1 MNIDEINMSL
11 TSVINKLQIIKDS
24 NEENQLLIKESI
36 ILINHL
42 QEKLLVNNKIKIDPL
57 DSLCPGGT
65 WGEEDI

>member
-1 MNIDEINMSL
+1 MNIDEINMCL

-24 NEENQLLIKESI
+24 SEENQVLIKESI

-42 QEKLLVNNKIKIDPL
+42 QEKLLINNKIDPL

>member
-1 MNIDEINMSL
+1 MNDIDEINESL
-11 TSVINKLQIIKDS
+11 KCVLNKLQLIKDS
-24 NEENQLLIKESI
+24 NEENQILIKESI

-42 QEKLLVNNKIKIDPL
+42 QEKLLINKKINPL